1 MHAVEETCLYKK
13 KRKNPPKITFAQDY
27 SLFIWRGIKILRTPL
42 LLGCTAL
49 DVSRPA

>member
-1 MHAVEETCLYKK
+1 MHAVEETFYTKK
-13 KRKNPPKITFAQDY
+13 EKKNPPKITFAQDY

>member
-13 KRKNPPKITFAQDY
+13 KRKKKRKITFAQDY
-27 SLFIWRGIKILRTPL
+27 STFILRGIKILRTPL